1 MAEELII
8 ELIMELV
15 KEAAMEELNVDDTVI
30 TATDVKGYKG
40 LLRDFKR
47 FYIMY

>member
-15 KEAAMEELNVDDTVI
+15 KEAAMEELNVDDAVMVAVCTEV
-30 TATDVKGYKG
+30 G
-40 LLRDFKR
+40 
-47 FYIMY
+47 